1 MDISALQER
10 LRCFAA
16 ARDWQP
22 YHAPKNLAMALM
34 VETAELMELFQWST
48 LTESRGLTRD
58 PVQKERVA
66 DEIADVLLYLLQLA
80 DHTQVNIEEA
90 VEAKLQKNAEKHPAK
105 HPDKEKQPVGKRVH
119 LLVDWENVQPE
130 GQALKALVPE
140 ARHVWLLHG
149 PSQKVDTSSHIEC
162 FDEAR
167 VVTVPRSGSGKN
179 ALDFQLCF
187 YAGYLSSSRKGDEF
201 VIVSN
206 DKGYDAMVEH
216 ARLLKFAVRRIEYR
230 KAAVVAP
237 MKTGPVKKLPAALNP
252 LPPSAAQIAWRL
264 ITHRRISGAWGQP
277 WSAEDMYAT
286 AVSLIREP
294 IPAKAQLAQRACALA
309 HLRIK
314 LQGSERMASPGLGRT
329 AVVAP
334 CSDGSERVASAV
346 GKGMAQGYAPPLA
359 PAPVKAAS
367 LSQKS
372 VPALVTAGAKRVAS
386 SLQKMHA
393 NLPSTQAALLQTIRT
408 VTAQLEH
415 VPDLTEQVLAALVRR
430 QDVQCLPDGKRVRFP
445 RLEAARKKALPT
457 QATGQPKQ
465 VPRKPALKK
474 VAAKKAV
481 AKPVVKK
488 APAKSATKKVTQ
500 KSSAKKSPV
509 SALTPPAKQRNQAQ
523 Q

>member
-10 LRCFAA
+10 LRHFAA

-90 VEAKLQKNAEKHPAK
+90 VEAKLQKNAQKHPAK
-105 HPDKEKQPVGKRVH
+105 HPHKERQPVGKRVH

-140 ARHVWLLHG
+140 ASHVWLLHG
-149 PSQKVDTSSHIEC
+149 PSQKVNTSSHIEC
-162 FDEAR
+162 FEDER

-216 ARLLKFAVRRIEYR
+216 ARLLDFAVRRSDYR
-230 KAAVVAP
+230 KAAPVAS
-237 MKTGPVKKLPAALNP
+237 MKTAPVKKSPATLTP
-252 LPPSAAQIAWRL
+252 LPPSAAQIALRL
-264 ITHRRISGAWGQP
+264 ITHRRNSGASGQP
-277 WSAEDMYAT
+277 WSAEDMYA
-286 AVSLIREP
+286 AAFRLIGES
-294 IPAKAQLAQRACALA
+294 IPAKAELAQRACALA
-309 HLRIK
+309 QLRLK
-314 LQGSERMASPGLGRT
+314 LQGLERMACPELGRP
-329 AVVAP
+329 AVVAS
-334 CSDGSERVASAV
+334 CGDGNAGAVSAV
-346 GKGMAQGYAPPLA
+346 GKVIAKESVQPVAAA
-359 PAPVKAAS
+359 PAKAAIPAAI
-367 LSQKS
+367 S
-372 VPALVTAGAKRVAS
+372 VSALVAAGAKRVATA
-386 SLQKMHA
+386 LQKMQAH
-393 NLPSTQAALLQTIRT
+393 LPGTQAALLKTIRT
-408 VTAQLEH
+408 VIGQQEQ
-415 VPDLTEQVLAALVRR
+415 VPDLIQQVFSELIRR

-445 RLEAARKKALPT
+445 RLDAARKKANPT
-457 QATGQPKQ
+457 PAESQPKQ
-465 VPRKPALKK
+465 APKKQALKK
-474 VAAKKAV
+474 VAAKKTV
-481 AKPVVKK
+481 AKPALKK
-488 APAKSATKKVTQ
+488 PPAKAAPKKV
-500 KSSAKKSPV
+500 AKKSGAKKSQV
-509 SALTPPAKQRNQAQ
+509 SASTPPAK
-523 Q
+523 